1 MHQISCL
8 ELELPLLIHKG
19 RGPATF
25 KNFEIG
31 GSLKKNIDT
40 HCLFDGI
47 VYTNVLDKYVE
58 NTYIVV
64 VYSANTFST
73 PNFFIFV
80 KNTTHDFLSHGSIKA
95 KLSPSKK
102 MTLIE
107 INCYNDCPFKT
118 KQTLFILEIFKFLF
132 CFYDHVEKRLD

>member
-47 VYTNVLDKYVE
+47 VYTNALNKQINSTNKYLE
-58 NTYIVV
+58 NTYTVV

-80 KNTTHDFLSHGSIKA
+80 KNTTHDFLSHGRIKA

-118 KQTLFILEIFKFLF
+118 KQMFFVS
-132 CFYDHVEKRLD
+132 Y

>member
-1 MHQISCL
+1 M
-8 ELELPLLIHKG
+8 
-19 RGPATF
+19 
-25 KNFEIG
+25 
-31 GSLKKNIDT
+31 
-40 HCLFDGI
+40 
-47 VYTNVLDKYVE
+47 E

-64 VYSANTFST
+64 VHSANTFST

-80 KNTTHDFLSHGSIKA
+80 KNTTHDFLSHRRIKA

-118 KQTLFILEIFKFLF
+118 KQMFFVS
-132 CFYDHVEKRLD
+132 Y

>member
-1 MHQISCL
+1 MLKSAFFITHQISCL
-8 ELELPLLIHKG
+8 ELELPLLIHEG

-47 VYTNVLDKYVE
+47 VYTNVLNKYIISTNKYVE

-73 PNFFIFV
+73 PIFLYLL
-80 KNTTHDFLSHGSIKA
+80 KPLQ
-95 KLSPSKK
+95 
-102 MTLIE
+102 M
-107 INCYNDCPFKT
+107 
-118 KQTLFILEIFKFLF
+118 IF
-132 CFYDHVEKRLD
+132 